1 MPSKQHCNLCGE
13 LKYKGKGTLPEG
25 QYRCHPCRRLSPLNP
40 SRVGVKANC
49 KECLKEF
56 MAVGKVKCCSTT
68 CAGKYRMK
76 HNPPKFPLRNKRV
89 KHCEGSQCTS
99 MWVVNN
105 NNRKNK
111 HCSVEC
117 YKRSNFVGIQTSTPW
132 RSDLILKQCPMC
144 PSWYVYKNK
153 LFCSQRCSQRKY
165 PTKELQTIVCKCGK
179 TFETKSET
187 KTDCNRCV
195 ARRYKGE
202 HRKRARR
209 YGVKYQPG
217 IKRTYIFERDSYR
230 CHICK
235 KMCRIGKA
243 WSNHPLD
250 PTIDHL
256 IPMSLGG
263 DHVVENL
270 ATACFSCN
278 SVKSNVLG
286 GDQLMLIG

>member
-1 MPSKQHCNLCGE
+1 MPSKQQCNLCGE
-13 LKYKGKGTLPEG
+13 LKYKGKGSLSEG
-25 QYRCHPCRRLSPLNP
+25 QYRCQPCRRIQPSPTGIQSN
-40 SRVGVKANC
+40 RV
-49 KECLKEF
+49 
-56 MAVGKVKCCSTT
+56 KVEIKPRQCPQCFNTFRKDARQLCCSYE
-68 CAGKYRMK
+68 CSVKYRVV
-76 HNPPKFPLRNKRV
+76 KRIQ
-89 KHCEGSQCTS
+89 HCLGSQCTS
-99 MWVVNN
+99 MWVMNRNN
-105 NNRKNK
+105 KGNK
-111 HCSVEC
+111 YCSKEC
-117 YKRSNFVGIQTSTPW
+117 RERTTFAGIQTSTPW

-144 PSWYVYKNK
+144 PSWYVYKKK

-165 PTKELQTIVCKCGK
+165 PQKELQTKVCKCGK

-195 ARRYKGE
+195 MRRHRGE

>member
-1 MPSKQHCNLCGE
+1 MGYKKQCNLCG
-13 LKYKGKGTLPEG
+13 KYKRNSSKASLPEG
-25 QYRCHPCRRLSPLNP
+25 QYRCQPCRKIYPSPTGMQSN
-40 SRVGVKANC
+40 RVKVEIKPRQCPQCFNTFQ
-49 KECLKEF
+49 KK
-56 MAVGKVKCCSTT
+56 GKQLCCSHE
-68 CAGKYRMK
+68 CSNKYRIVQK
-76 HNPPKFPLRNKRV
+76 I
-89 KHCEGSQCTS
+89 KHCVGIECTS

-105 NNRKNK
+105 NNRNNK

-132 RSDLILKQCPMC
+132 RSDLILKQCTMC
-144 PSWYVYKNK
+144 PSWYVYKRK

-195 ARRYKGE
+195 TRRYKSD

-217 IKRTYIFERDSYR
+217 IKRTYIFERDSYK